1 MEVSCCLTLSGLFP
15 STTYHK
21 ASLEFINCHSWL
33 KSIPEAFP
41 LSDWLR
47 TWGKKGM

>member
-1 MEVSCCLTLSGLFP
+1 MEVSCCLTISGLF
-15 STTYHK
+15 SSMTYHK